1 MEFLHDYGLFLAK
14 TITMVI
20 ALLVVIGAAA
30 AATARSRGRPRERLE
45 LRRLNERYR
54 DMAKRIENELAQ
66 RRAPWR
72 LKRRR
77 RTARHGERKAGAD
90 RPRLFI
96 LDFHGDLRASA
107 TESLREEI
115 SAVLTAARPGDRV
128 LLRLESAGGLVHSYG
143 LAASQLVRLREHRI
157 HLTVS
162 IDRVAASGGYLMASV
177 ADHLVAAPFAIVGSI
192 GVVAQ
197 VPNFHRVLKKHEVD
211 FELHT
216 AGEFKRTLTLF
227 GENTDAARAKF
238 REELEA
244 VHQLFKSHI
253 ARYRSGI
260 NIDEVAT
267 GEYWLGARARELG
280 LVDELGTSDDFLL
293 ARIETTELIAL
304 RLRRREPMT
313 RRLSLGVESLLLRL
327 TGSCSEGRAC

>member
-14 TITMVI
+14 TVTMVI
-20 ALLVVIGAAA
+20 ALLIVIGAVA
-30 AATARSRGRPRERLE
+30 AATVRSRGRPRERLE

-54 DMAKRIENELAQ
+54 DMAERIENELTPQ
-66 RRAPWR
+66 RASWR

-77 RTARHGERKAGAD
+77 RAARQGERKAAGD
-90 RPRLFI
+90 RTRLFI

-128 LLRLESAGGLVHSYG
+128 LLRLESAGGLVHNYG
-143 LAASQLVRLREHRI
+143 LAASQLARLREHRI
-157 HLTVS
+157 HLSVS

-227 GENTDAARAKF
+227 GENTDAARSKF
-238 REELEA
+238 REELDA
-244 VHQLFKSHI
+244 VHQLFKNHI
-253 ARYRSGI
+253 ARYRSGL
-260 NIDEVAT
+260 NVDEVAT

-304 RLRRREPMT
+304 RFRRREPMT
-313 RRLSLGVESLLLRL
+313 RRLSLAVETLLLRL
-327 TGSCSEGRAC
+327 TGSSASN